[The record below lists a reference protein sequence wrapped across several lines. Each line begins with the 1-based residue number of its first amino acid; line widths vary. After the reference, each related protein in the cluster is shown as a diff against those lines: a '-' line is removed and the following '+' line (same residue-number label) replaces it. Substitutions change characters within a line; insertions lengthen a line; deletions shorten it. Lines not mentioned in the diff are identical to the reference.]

1 MKIIKGLFLSVL
13 LLSFTSCDDDD
24 DNQVIEETF
33 NFTAQLSEIND
44 SGVSGTAAISVQG
57 NSLTVLVEAE
67 GMTPGEPHPQ
77 HIHGL
82 ENGEENATCPPESA
96 DTNED
101 GIITI
106 PEGVPFYGGVL
117 LPLADF
123 PVADEN
129 GTISYQQTFILGE
142 NGNPT
147 VEDLSALQNRVI
159 VLHGMNDGDG
169 AYVPTTPAA
178 CGELSLQ

>member
-13 LLSFTSCDDDD
+13 LLAFTSCDDDD
-24 DNQVIEETF
+24 DNEVIEETF

-57 NSLTVLVEAE
+57 NNLTVVVEAE
-67 GMTPGEPHPQ
+67 GMTPGETHPQ

-82 ENGEENATCPPESA
+82 ENGNENATCPPESA

-106 PEGVPFYGGVL
+106 PEGAPFYGDVL

-123 PVADEN
+123 PMADAN
-129 GTISYQQTFILGE
+129 GNISYEKTFILGE

-147 VEDLSALQNRVI
+147 AEALGALQNRVI
-159 VLHGMNDGDG
+159 VLHGINDSDE
-169 AYVPTTPAA
+169 AYVPTTPVA
-178 CGELSLQ
+178 CGELVFQ

>member
-13 LLSFTSCDDDD
+13 LLGFASCDDDD
-24 DNQVIEETF
+24 DDEVIVETI

-44 SGVSGTAAISVQG
+44 SGASGTAAISVEG
-57 NSLTVLVEAE
+57 NNLTVIVEAQ
-67 GMTPGEPHPQ
+67 GMTPGQAHPQ

-82 ENGEENATCPPESA
+82 ENGEENATCPPASA

-106 PEGVPFYGGVL
+106 PEGAPFYGDVL
-117 LPLADF
+117 LALEDF
-123 PVADEN
+123 PMADEN
-129 GTISYQQTFILGE
+129 GNISYQQTFMLGE

-147 VEDLSALQNRVI
+147 VEELAALQNRVI
-159 VLHGMNDGDG
+159 VLHGMNDEDE
-169 AYVPTTPAA
+169 AYVPTTPVA
-178 CGELSLQ
+178 CGELVLQ